1 MSNMKTEKYLQ
12 KILCQIRKLEST
24 WVNLMNLLL
33 VIWDQDKKKKIS
45 KEEPS
50 KKDQSSIKKK

>member
-1 MSNMKTEKYLQ
+1 MKTEKYLQ

-33 VIWDQDKKKKIS
+33 VIWDQDKKKRIS

>member
-33 VIWDQDKKKKIS
+33 VIWDQDKKK
-45 KEEPS
+45 EFQ
-50 KKDQSSIKKK
+50 KKNLVKNTKVQ